1 MLQEKEIILKEYSF
15 VSITDTVYHP
25 RFCNGKWYL
34 VGGLPRKLDNIAY
47 LCDIPVEDAVFLKL
61 KYGG

>member
-1 MLQEKEIILKEYSF
+1 MLQEKAMVLTEYKF
-15 VSITDTVYHP
+15 VSITGNTYHP
-25 RFCNGKWYL
+25 YFANSKWYL

-47 LCDIPVEDAVFLKL
+47 LCDIPEDEILMLKL

>member
-1 MLQEKEIILKEYSF
+1 MLQEQEIVLTEYKF
-15 VSITDTVYHP
+15 VSITGSVYHP
-25 RFCNGKWYL
+25 TFKNGKWYL

-47 LCDIPVEDAVFLKL
+47 LCDISVEDAVFLKL